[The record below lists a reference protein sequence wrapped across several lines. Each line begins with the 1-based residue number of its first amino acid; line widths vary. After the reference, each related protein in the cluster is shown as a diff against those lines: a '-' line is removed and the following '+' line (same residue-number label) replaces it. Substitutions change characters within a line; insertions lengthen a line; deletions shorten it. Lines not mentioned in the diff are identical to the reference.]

1 MAIYHNSGHVLGSM
15 KLPLFKDSIVF
26 ILIMLLNK
34 ILFFRPFYK
43 VDSVIANSW
52 KELERQNWKAS
63 KNIHEWNS
71 KSYFDYS
78 KIYQNIAPTLRPG
91 PLSGVQ
97 GNQANEPFQEGLNP
111 FKALVFKSL
120 ISLTR
125 CRKGFMK

>member
-1 MAIYHNSGHVLGSM
+1 M
-15 KLPLFKDSIVF
+15 VF
-26 ILIMLLNK
+26 LLIMLLNK

-43 VDSVIANSW
+43 VDSEIANSW

-111 FKALVFKSL
+111 FKAGVTN
-120 ISLTR
+120 LTHTLSEGIYEVGNHR
-125 CRKGFMK
+125 VTS